1 MTIKK
6 ITLLFATV
14 AILSSC
20 SKDNSTTG
28 GNSSSNTGT
37 ISWVNNSNNP
47 YELRV
52 NNSYVGSI
60 SGLSYYDQEK
70 NAGSYSYK
78 LTQQSGYI
86 LYPTVLTGNVNVE
99 KGKKVV
105 LSFP

>member
-6 ITLLFATV
+6 ITLLLATA
-14 AILSSC
+14 AILTSC
-20 SKDNSTTG
+20 SKE
-28 GNSSSNTGT
+28 NSSTGSNTGT

-52 NNSYVGSI
+52 NNAYVISI

-86 LYPTVLTGNVNVE
+86 LYPTVVTGNVTAE
-99 KGKKVV
+99 KGKKIVV
-105 LSFP
+105 SFP